1 MGLDDAAG
9 AVIEDSSWLETFR
22 EEMACLSVIVS
33 ARGRPMHSISHGIGS
48 IEGSDRVSGSG
59 LSLLGVSWANNFSKP
74 GNSVLGHQL
83 HAGADVALHVG
94 AKISEER
101 LSLVLLVED
110 VSLLWLAKPAHL
122 QLRNG
127 ETVLI
132 DGIDNLSSL
141 SVTVWLHHGEGPPGS
156 RLKLVLREY
165 ISIVYQL
172 ELSGE
177 DSDDRA

>member
-1 MGLDDAAG
+1 M
-9 AVIEDSSWLETFR
+9 
-22 EEMACLSVIVS
+22 LSIKL
-33 ARGRPMHSISHGIGS
+33 I
-48 IEGSDRVSGSG
+48 
-59 LSLLGVSWANNFSKP
+59 SLLNLREF
-74 GNSVLGHQL
+74 
-83 HAGADVALHVG
+83 
-94 AKISEER
+94 
-101 LSLVLLVED
+101 
-110 VSLLWLAKPAHL
+110 AHL
-122 QLRNG
+122 QFRNG